1 MDFEIRA
8 DGVLHIE
15 GYVNAVERDSRIVM
29 CPECG
34 KCVEQIAAGAFGN
47 ALRAAKNVDMLLNH
61 DKGRKIGSTSE
72 GTLTLTEDSI
82 GLRASADITDDEVV
96 EKARNGLLRGW
107 SFGFKA
113 IDTEIE
119 QRSQGVP
126 RRHVKALNIS
136 EVSLIDDR
144 YRPCYAG
151 TSIELRAD
159 EGAEEA
165 DFTELRIDTSA
176 HEKTDT
182 PDYSFYEAR
191 LARVRM
197 RELELRAEE
206 AELRFNPYHDPSNG
220 RFTTAGGSGGGF
232 LYSKGGKSAYVFERD
247 IDGEYEQW
255 KKKKSAS
262 KALPEHFSEQVGRY
276 TVTDKEVTL
285 LSGKATHNGSYR
297 EATPNEIE
305 TARKYGI
312 NSPVTMPTSKGQ
324 AVVPREVGEKAK
336 LFYETAKENYSANL
350 KNNVPGLDE
359 INKISIA
366 YSNEQYLS
374 RKSIENGYG
383 RLHTPKVTAKDVEAV
398 KKKYPVATKYLTAE
412 SFWDSSNDIKSALGR
427 EAMNAIRLGD
437 DPDEAIKRMKSE
449 WEKYVE
455 KSMEYD

>member
-61 DKGRKIGSTSE
+61 DKGRKRGSTSV

-82 GLRASADITDDEVV
+82 GLRASADITDEEVV
-96 EKARNGLLRGW
+96 EKARNGRLRGW
-107 SFGFKA
+107 SFGFRA
-113 IDTEIE
+113 TDTEIE

-165 DFTELRIDTSA
+165 DFTELR
-176 HEKTDT
+176 
-182 PDYSFYEAR
+182 
-191 LARVRM
+191 
-197 RELELRAEE
+197 
-206 AELRFNPYHDPSNG
+206 FNPYHDPSSG
-220 RFTTAGGSGGGF
+220 RFTTAGSSGGGF

-255 KKKKSAS
+255 KTSGSGAKKELDKAKISRANAQGSNFYDAGSAIARTYDREYDEIGTLNLSDDEKNAARDKIYEYSAAELEARQKYFDVYTVGPARKVAGSDKAFDKSMNIAGEHSTYMNSLRDKSSKNTRRQNEKKFDEAFKAEVS
-262 KALPEHFSEQVGRY
+262 KAAETGAREI
-276 TVTDKEVTL
+276 TVNGETYFRRTKSSGSWEKGTL
-285 LSGKATHNGSYR
+285 RDDQAKRKFMKSQQNMFIADHKSWDSLSSD
-297 EATPNEIE
+297 
-305 TARKYGI
+305 
-312 NSPVTMPTSKGQ
+312 
-324 AVVPREVGEKAK
+324 EKAK
-336 LFYETAKENYSANL
+336 YYSRAEPDTPDYSSYEA
-350 KNNVPGLDE
+350 
-359 INKISIA
+359 
-366 YSNEQYLS
+366 
-374 RKSIENGYG
+374 
-383 RLHTPKVTAKDVEAV
+383 RLARARMRELELRAEA
-398 KKKYPVATKYLTAE
+398 AE
-412 SFWDSSNDIKSALGR
+412 A
-427 EAMNAIRLGD
+427 
-437 DPDEAIKRMKSE
+437 PP
-449 WEKYVE
+449 
-455 KSMEYD
+455 

>member
-72 GTLTLTEDSI
+72 GTLALTEDSI
-82 GLRASADITDDEVV
+82 GLRASADITDEEVV

-113 IDTEIE
+113 TDTEIE

-197 RELELRAEE
+197 RELELRAEAAE
-206 AELRFNPYHDPSNG
+206 AFEVRYNPYHDEE
-220 RFTTAGGSGGGF
+220 
-232 LYSKGGKSAYVFERD
+232 GKFE
-247 IDGEYEQW
+247 
-255 KKKKSAS
+255 S
-262 KALPEHFSEQVGRY
+262 KAHMNILN
-276 TVTDKEVTL
+276 
-285 LSGKATHNGSYR
+285 SGC
-297 EATPNEIE
+297 
-305 TARKYGI
+305 
-312 NSPVTMPTSKGQ
+312 
-324 AVVPREVGEKAK
+324 
-336 LFYETAKENYSANL
+336 L
-350 KNNVPGLDE
+350 KKNMV
-359 INKISIA
+359 
-366 YSNEQYLS
+366 
-374 RKSIENGYG
+374 R
-383 RLHTPKVTAKDVEAV
+383 
-398 KKKYPVATKYLTAE
+398 
-412 SFWDSSNDIKSALGR
+412 
-427 EAMNAIRLGD
+427 
-437 DPDEAIKRMKSE
+437 
-449 WEKYVE
+449 
-455 KSMEYD
+455 

>member
-72 GTLTLTEDSI
+72 GTLALTEDSI
-82 GLRASADITDDEVV
+82 GLRASADITDEEVV

-113 IDTEIE
+113 TDTEIE

-165 DFTELRIDTSA
+165 DLQS
-176 HEKTDT
+176 
-182 PDYSFYEAR
+182 
-191 LARVRM
+191 
-197 RELELRAEE
+197 
-206 AELRFNPYHDPSNG
+206 
-220 RFTTAGGSGGGF
+220 
-232 LYSKGGKSAYVFERD
+232 
-247 IDGEYEQW
+247 
-255 KKKKSAS
+255 
-262 KALPEHFSEQVGRY
+262 
-276 TVTDKEVTL
+276 
-285 LSGKATHNGSYR
+285 
-297 EATPNEIE
+297 
-305 TARKYGI
+305 
-312 NSPVTMPTSKGQ
+312 
-324 AVVPREVGEKAK
+324 
-336 LFYETAKENYSANL
+336 
-350 KNNVPGLDE
+350 
-359 INKISIA
+359 
-366 YSNEQYLS
+366 
-374 RKSIENGYG
+374 
-383 RLHTPKVTAKDVEAV
+383 
-398 KKKYPVATKYLTAE
+398 
-412 SFWDSSNDIKSALGR
+412 
-427 EAMNAIRLGD
+427 
-437 DPDEAIKRMKSE
+437 
-449 WEKYVE
+449 
-455 KSMEYD
+455 